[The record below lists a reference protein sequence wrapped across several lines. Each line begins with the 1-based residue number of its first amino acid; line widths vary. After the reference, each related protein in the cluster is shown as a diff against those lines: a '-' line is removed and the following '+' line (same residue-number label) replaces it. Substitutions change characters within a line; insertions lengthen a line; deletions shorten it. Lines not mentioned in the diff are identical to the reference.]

1 MAKLG
6 RHKKEILETVDLNEW
21 KKFQSTLKKNVEFIG
36 EQNLS
41 IKEKAFIDEY
51 LLKDSDDLYA
61 QTVKALKFKHY
72 ILHKDLTQEECT
84 YFVDV
89 DEKGTKPSR
98 ERRLTK
104 MSICKIED
112 RACRKLREAFGKKY
126 SIFSLGDVM
135 NVGKYRSACE
145 PVDLSMKGREDA

>member
-6 RHKKEILETVDLNEW
+6 RHKKEILETVDRIEW
-21 KKFQSTLKKNVEFIG
+21 EKFQSTLKKNIEWIG
-36 EQNLS
+36 ESNLTD
-41 IKEKAFIDEY
+41 KERAFISEFVVSED
-51 LLKDSDDLYA
+51 DDLYA
-61 QTVKALKFKHY
+61 KTVKALKFKHH

-89 DEKGTKPSR
+89 DEKGTKPTR

-112 RACRKLREAFGKKY
+112 KACKKLRAALGSKFN
-126 SIFSLGDVM
+126 IFSLGDVM
-135 NVGKYRSACE
+135 EIGKYRTACE
-145 PVDLSMKGREDA
+145 PVDLSMKGREP

>member
-6 RHKKEILETVDLNEW
+6 RHKKEILETVDRIEW
-21 KKFQSTLKKNVEFIG
+21 EKFQSTLKKNIEWIG
-36 EQNLS
+36 ESNLTD
-41 IKEKAFIDEY
+41 KERAFISEFVVSED
-51 LLKDSDDLYA
+51 DDLYA
-61 QTVKALKFKHY
+61 KTVKALKFKHH

-89 DEKGTKPSR
+89 DEKGTKPTR

-112 RACRKLREAFGKKY
+112 KACKKLRAALGSKFN
-126 SIFSLGDVM
+126 IFSLGDVM
-135 NVGKYRSACE
+135 EIGKYRTACE
-145 PVDLSMKGREDA
+145 PVDLSMKGREQ

>member
-6 RHKKEILETVDLNEW
+6 RHKKEILETVDRIEW
-21 KKFQSTLKKNVEFIG
+21 EKFQNTLKKNIEWIG
-36 EQNLS
+36 ESNLTD
-41 IKEKAFIDEY
+41 KERAFISEFVVSE
-51 LLKDSDDLYA
+51 SDDLYA
-61 QTVKALKFKHY
+61 KTVKALKFKHH

-89 DEKGTKPSR
+89 DEKGTKPTR

-112 RACRKLREAFGKKY
+112 KACKKLRAALGSKFN
-126 SIFSLGDVM
+126 IFSLGDVM
-135 NVGKYRSACE
+135 EIGKYRTACE
-145 PVDLSMKGREDA
+145 PVDLSMKGREP

>member
-6 RHKKEILETVDLNEW
+6 RHKKEILETVDRIEW
-21 KKFQSTLKKNVEFIG
+21 EKFQSTLKKNIEWIGESNLTDKERAFIG
-36 EQNLS
+36 EFVVN
-41 IKEKAFIDEY
+41 EG
-51 LLKDSDDLYA
+51 DDLYA
-61 QTVKALKFKHY
+61 KTVKALKFKHY

-89 DEKGTKPSR
+89 DEKGTKPTR

-112 RACRKLREAFGKKY
+112 KALKKLRAALGSKFN
-126 SIFSLGDVM
+126 IFSLGDVM
-135 NVGKYRSACE
+135 EIGKYRTACE
-145 PVDLSMKGREDA
+145 PVDLSMKGRVP